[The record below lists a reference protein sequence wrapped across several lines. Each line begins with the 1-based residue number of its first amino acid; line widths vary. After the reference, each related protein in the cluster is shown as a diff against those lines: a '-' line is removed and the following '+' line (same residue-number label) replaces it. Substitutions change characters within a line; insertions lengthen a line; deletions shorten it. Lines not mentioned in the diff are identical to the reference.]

1 MKFITIKTIA
11 AMSMLILFSC
21 DKDSCEYVT
30 TQCEPL
36 GNNTEQS
43 GITVVTYNA
52 DNPTDFVGAVYDT
65 RNNASAPLGADW
77 APALGTAGKITKPAD
92 WVLSKIGRVFG
103 IAMDKTANV
112 YLAASGVYGQNF
124 MNTPYQNL
132 VPGRI
137 YKAIAGTYSTAP
149 FVDLPMSYASS
160 SGSLNG
166 IGNIAYDKINNQL
179 FATNLDDG
187 KIYRI
192 SMTGTIL
199 QTYDP
204 WAADSGTPD
213 ITIQDERIW
222 GIGVNYESGNVKLYF
237 TRITLPV
244 TTLANRNLYS
254 LTLNS
259 SGAMPSSAPS
269 LEIANL
275 PGVAESITDIEF
287 SADTQKIILA
297 ERGDPHNAMAYSY
310 NRSGSSWNSNTQYFV
325 GGFTGKNS
333 AGGVD
338 FAFVGDDKTP
348 VKCEEFIWAS
358 GNYLEA
364 ISVTSGRVY
373 GLQGIKYSGNIL
385 ATAPSTDLFI
395 DYNPPIYNFAQKGD
409 IGDVDVFDA
418 DLCSCISK

>member
-1 MKFITIKTIA
+1 
-11 AMSMLILFSC
+11 MSVSLLISC
-21 DKDSCEYVT
+21 DKETCEYV

-52 DNPTDFVGAVYDT
+52 DNPTDFVGAIYDT
-65 RNNASAPLGADW
+65 RNNASTPLGTDW
-77 APALGTAGKITKPAD
+77 APALGTGGKIIKPAD
-92 WVLSKIGRVFG
+92 WTLGKLGRIFG
-103 IAMDKTANV
+103 IAMDKNSNI

-124 MNTPYQNL
+124 LNTPYQNTN
-132 VPGRI
+132 PGRI
-137 YKAIAGTYSTAP
+137 YKATAGSYSTSS

-160 SGSLNG
+160 AGSLNG
-166 IGNIAYDKINNQL
+166 IGNVAYDKINNQL

-204 WAADSGTPD
+204 FSVDSGTPD
-213 ITIQDERIW
+213 ITVQDERIW
-222 GIGVNYESGNVKLYF
+222 GIGVNYESGKVKVYF
-237 TRITLPV
+237 PRITTPV

-254 LTLNS
+254 ITLNS
-259 SGAMPSSAPS
+259 GGNMPTSAPV
-269 LEIANL
+269 LEIPNL

-287 SADTQKIILA
+287 SADTQKMILA
-297 ERGDPHNAMAYSY
+297 ERGDPHNAMSFSY
-310 NRSGSSWNSNTQYFV
+310 NKIGSSWNSNTQYFV
-325 GGFTGKNS
+325 GGFTGKNA

-364 ISVTSGRVY
+364 ASVSPGRVY
-373 GLQGIKYSGNIL
+373 GLQGIKYAGNTL
-385 ATAPSTDLFI
+385 TSAPSSDLFV

-418 DLCSCISK
+418 DTCSCISK